1 MSDSNDRKK
10 NPLDSALLKGFLA
23 GVLFSHI
30 NKRFI
35 LGSFAG
41 IGIGMFIEQNYKEI
55 PDVKKTL
62 SDCIDSI
69 KSANKPK

>member
-1 MSDSNDRKK
+1 MNDNNDRKK

-30 NKRFI
+30 NKRFL

-41 IGIGMFIEQNYKEI
+41 IGVGMFIEQNYNDI

-62 SDCIDSI
+62 RDCIDSI
-69 KSANKPK
+69 KSATKPK